1 MYIVIVIGWDSIFLS
16 NFFSVI
22 NLRKNIPVA
31 KIKKGSVGK
40 LKFTGIFGI
49 NTDNSI
55 DTGTKNSMVSNS
67 LSSEKKA
74 KKPRIIAKGNNEIIY
89 ESL

>member
-1 MYIVIVIGWDSIFLS
+1 
-16 NFFSVI
+16 
-22 NLRKNIPVA
+22 
-31 KIKKGSVGK
+31 
-40 LKFTGIFGI
+40 
-49 NTDNSI
+49 
-55 DTGTKNSMVSNS
+55 